1 MTNRL
6 PRRKLPLPDVRPAVT
21 GDRRGVQ
28 IVLTCDLSLPPE
40 CIQEMTP
47 LPNGMTLLRTDR
59 GVRRVREPY
68 HKIADILVKLAEA
81 QKGASAN
88 A

>member
-6 PRRKLPLPDVRPAVT
+6 PRRKLPPPDVRPAVT
-21 GDRRGVQ
+21 VDRRGVQ

-47 LPNGMTLLRTDR
+47 LPNGMTLLVTDR

-68 HKIADILVKLAEA
+68 HKIVAVLARIREEA
-81 QKGASAN
+81 PHVQS
-88 A
+88 